1 MADDERVV
9 FEDDEL
15 SDEVSEFFSAVGKQ
29 LKLFREQAGLTQREF
44 ARRAGY
50 SENMIGSVE
59 RGRRTP
65 RVELLEA
72 ADELLG
78 ARGAL
83 KIVAEDV
90 MKAKAKMRLTNPAFS
105 KAFTKE
111 ESQAV
116 EIHGYSTLLVPGLL
130 QTEAHARALYQMRR
144 PWLTEGEVEQW
155 VAARMERQEI
165 LNRSPLPVLSWVLD
179 ESVLQRPLGGWDV
192 HLEQLRRL
200 VAIGRMWG
208 VELQVMPLDRT
219 EQAGMGGPF
228 TLLTPSG
235 RPQIAYVEVQHVNRL
250 ITDSEEVRRMAA
262 RYSSIR
268 AQALTLQESLTLIEK
283 MLGER

>member
-268 AQALTLQESLTLIEK
+268 AQALTPQESLTLIEK